1 MPLTTPRF
9 TPAQAVTL
17 SFLGLI
23 VLGAVT
29 LALPLAEGPGK
40 DIRFIDALFT
50 SASAVCVTGLIVL
63 DTPNHLSLFGQIV
76 LLLLVQA
83 GGLGYMVLTTVV
95 IFALGGKL
103 SLQERTALREQLNLQ
118 SGERLVRFTM
128 TVFRLTLAFELTG
141 AAILAASWWPEHGTR
156 SLWLGLFHAVS
167 AFNNAG
173 FSLFPDN
180 LIGYRSDVV
189 VNLVITG
196 LIICGGLGFLVLTEL
211 LNLKRKLPLSLQA
224 RLVVSASAFL
234 SVAGM
239 LAILV
244 LEWDNPF
251 SFSRL
256 PLGEK
261 LLAAWFQSVSARTAG
276 FNSIDM
282 SGLRPTTLFIIMALM
297 FVGASPG
304 GTGGG
309 VKTTT
314 FSVTVAALWA
324 TVRGNDDAVL
334 FRRRLSDQLVA
345 QAFFICLIS
354 FLALNFVAL
363 VLMITEPYAIMKL
376 LFESTSAFGTVG
388 LSVGHPGS
396 VLSLSGHMTDGGK
409 LLLIL
414 LMIAGRV
421 GPLTVAVA
429 LARRQSRPRIRYP
442 EGRVS
447 IG

>member
-1 MPLTTPRF
+1 MAWRPRF

-23 VLGAVT
+23 VVGAIT
-29 LALPLAEGPGK
+29 LSLPLAEAPGAS
-40 DIRFIDALFT
+40 IRFVDALFT
-50 SASAVCVTGLIVL
+50 STSAVCVTGLVVV
-63 DTPNHLSLFGQIV
+63 DTPNQLSLFGQIV

-83 GGLGYMVLTTVV
+83 GGLGYMVLTTVI

-103 SLQERTALREQLNLQ
+103 SLQERSALREQLNLQ

-128 TVFRLTLAFELTG
+128 TVFKLTLAFELTG
-141 AAILAASWWPEHGTR
+141 AAVLAVNWWSEHGAR
-156 SLWLGLFHAVS
+156 ALWLGAFHAVS

-173 FSLFPDN
+173 FSLFSDN
-180 LIGYRSDVV
+180 LIRYRGDVV

-196 LIICGGLGFLVLTEL
+196 LITCGGLGFLVLNEL
-211 LNLKRKLPLSLQA
+211 LNRKRSMPLTLQT
-224 RLVVSASAFL
+224 RLVLSASVLL
-234 SVAGM
+234 SVGGA
-239 LAILV
+239 LAILA

-251 SFSRL
+251 SFSAM
-256 PLGEK
+256 PLDERI
-261 LLAAWFQSVSARTAG
+261 LAAWFHSVSARTAG

-282 SGLRPTTLFIIMALM
+282 SGLRATTLFLIMALM
-297 FVGASPG
+297 FIGASPG

-324 TVRGNDDAVL
+324 TVRGNDDTVL
-334 FRRRLSDQLVA
+334 FRRRLGDQLVS

-354 FLALNFVAL
+354 FLVLNGVGVL
-363 VLMITEPYAIMKL
+363 LMITEPYDVLKL

-396 VLSLSGHMTDGGK
+396 VLSLSGHMTDAGK
-409 LLLIL
+409 VLLIL
-414 LMIAGRV
+414 LMIAGRI

-429 LARRQSRPRIRYP
+429 LARRQSRPRVRYP